1 MIQIINAISQNW
13 QWTSPAVWP
22 QPLTTAAGTFGEM
35 LIESIFYKQQE
46 PTQWKFFSKVFRSFH
61 LTFRPS
67 ASPLPYSGSYSWH
80 NRNICGIKPPYSA
93 LLQHILWMLVSW
105 LRHLIN
111 AASPVFVK
119 TASLACYVVT
129 ATATSQL
136 SAHHHGT
143 PLHRLLSAN
152 LFCTHK
158 IAQKLVHPYSQLT
171 WLFFVSLYHCRLAF

>member
-1 MIQIINAISQNW
+1 MQLVRTGSG
-13 QWTSPAVWP
+13 PAQLCGPNHWP
-22 QPLTTAAGTFGEM
+22 QLLAHSGKCWLRAYFTNNK
-35 LIESIFYKQQE
+35 KQPNE
-46 PTQWKFFSKVFRSFH
+46 NSFLKF
-61 LTFRPS
+61 LDPS
-67 ASPLPYSGSYSWH
+67 TWPSDPQPAHYLYSGSYSWH

-129 ATATSQL
+129 ATSHLTAQR
-136 SAHHHGT
+136 HHHGT

>member
-1 MIQIINAISQNW
+1 MQLVRTGSG
-13 QWTSPAVWP
+13 PAQLCGPNHWP
-22 QPLTTAAGTFGEM
+22 QLLAHSGKCWLRAYFTNNK
-35 LIESIFYKQQE
+35 KQPNE
-46 PTQWKFFSKVFRSFH
+46 NSFLKF
-61 LTFRPS
+61 LDPS
-67 ASPLPYSGSYSWH
+67 TWPSDPQPAHYLYSGSYSWH

-136 SAHHHGT
+136 SATITGPHYTDCFPQIYFAHIK
-143 PLHRLLSAN
+143 LRKN
-152 LFCTHK
+152 LCTH
-158 IAQKLVHPYSQLT
+158 T
-171 WLFFVSLYHCRLAF
+171 VS